1 MSDQRIEDVK
11 IYLTDLQSRICQA
24 LATVEVSRK
33 FGADQWSRA
42 EGGGGCSRVLEDGVV
57 LEKVG
62 VNFSHI
68 TGDKL
73 PAAATARRP
82 ELADCRFEALGL
94 SLIVHPRNP
103 FVPTTHTNLRCFMAY
118 PKHGDAVWWF
128 GGGFDLTPFYGFEED
143 ALHWHT
149 TAKAA
154 CDPFGADLY
163 ARYKAWC
170 DEYFYL
176 KHRDET
182 RGIGGLFFD
191 DLQLADFDTTFA
203 FVRSVGD
210 HFLPAYEPIL
220 ERRKEMPHTE
230 SHRQFQLY
238 RRGRYVEFNL
248 VYDRG
253 TLFGLQSRGRIESIL
268 VSLPPQVSW
277 RYDWHPEPAS
287 EEDRLYRDFLRP
299 RDWLG
304 EVQGAGH

>member
-1 MSDQRIEDVK
+1 MRDQRIDEVER
-11 IYLTDLQSRICQA
+11 YLTDLQTRICGA
-24 LATVEVSRK
+24 LETLEGSRK
-33 FGADQWSRA
+33 FGADRWTRP
-42 EGGGGCSRVLEDGVV
+42 EGGGGCSRVLEEGDV
-57 LEKVG
+57 LEKAA

-68 TGDKL
+68 TGERL
-73 PAAATARRP
+73 PATARRP

-94 SLIVHPRNP
+94 SVIVHPRNP
-103 FVPTTHTNLRCFMAY
+103 FVPTTHANLRCFIAH
-118 PKHGDAVWWF
+118 PQDGEAVWWF

-143 ALHWHT
+143 ARHWHT
-149 TAKAA
+149 IAKTA
-154 CDPFGADLY
+154 CDPFGTDLY
-163 ARYKAWC
+163 ASYKTWC

-176 KHRDET
+176 KHRNET

-191 DLQLADFDTTFA
+191 DLQLQDFATTFA

-210 HFLPAYEPIL
+210 HFLPAYQPIL
-220 ERRKEMPHTE
+220 NRRKEMPHSE

-268 VSLPPQVSW
+268 VSLPPHVAW
-277 RYDWHPEPAS
+277 KYDWHPPPDS
-287 EEDRLYRDFLRP
+287 EEERLSRDFLRP

-304 EVQGAGH
+304 ELNDAEI

>member
-1 MSDQRIEDVK
+1 MHDPRIDAVER
-11 IYLTDLQSRICQA
+11 YLTDLQSRICEA
-24 LATVEVSRK
+24 LEALESSAK
-33 FGADQWSRA
+33 FGADRLTRA
-42 EGGGGCSRVLEDGVV
+42 DGGGGCSRVLEEGDV
-57 LEKVG
+57 LEKAG

-68 TGDKL
+68 TGERL

-103 FVPTTHTNLRCFMAY
+103 FAPTTHANLRCFMAQ
-118 PKHGDAVWWF
+118 PRDREAVWWF

-149 TAKAA
+149 IAKTA
-154 CDPFGADLY
+154 CEPFGADLY
-163 ARYKAWC
+163 PRYKAWC

-191 DLQLADFDTTFA
+191 DLQLQDFATTFA

-210 HFLPAYEPIL
+210 HFLPAYQPIL
-220 ERRKEMPHTE
+220 VRRKEMPY
-230 SHRQFQLY
+230 SDAHRQFQLY

-268 VSLPPQVSW
+268 VSLPPHVTW
-277 RYDWHPEPAS
+277 KYDWHPDPDSDEA
-287 EEDRLYRDFLRP
+287 RLYRDFLRP

-304 EVQGAGH
+304 ELNEAQS